1 MAFKITWSIAIMKFK
16 NSRVCVCVWKGV
28 LFMAEDG
35 FRGIGSLLLSMV
47 HSGDPTQIFR
57 HNVTFFPLSHL
68 IALL

>member
-16 NSRVCVCVWKGV
+16 NSCVCVCLEGV

-35 FRGIGSLLLSMV
+35 FRGIGSLLPSMV